1 MQLVRTEQEIN
12 MLRSENTKLNE
23 MLKLERSRTE
33 IHEKKIG
40 TMEFKVEELNRKLRE
55 RENMIKDLQTQN
67 NQKQCTIRELE
78 MEQQRLRQKYQSKFA
93 VETERVNQKLAKEYK
108 EKEDALNV
116 SVLQITFHFIRIVII
131 ILIYFN
137 RMLFVRTIARFVK
150 FAKLLTLKILNTL
163 KSPYRK

>member
-40 TMEFKVEELNRKLRE
+40 TMEFKIEELNRKLRD

-67 NQKQCTIRELE
+67 NQKQCTIREMEL
-78 MEQQRLRQKYQSKFA
+78 EQQRLKQRYQRHIA
-93 VETERVNQKLAKEYK
+93 VETERTNQKLAKEYK

-116 SVLQITFHFIRIVII
+116 SAIRKK
-131 ILIYFN
+131 Y
-137 RMLFVRTIARFVK
+137 LFSIFV
-150 FAKLLTLKILNTL
+150 
-163 KSPYRK
+163 S